1 MATFGWWPLL
11 AGGLFWLV
19 VALSP
24 AVLPVA
30 VYCLVVAVRG
40 IGSCHPTALPPNMA
54 AAAAAVAVAE
64 KGDYWWPRRHH
75 LCTGCCHHRS
85 SHHHGTVLA
94 REGLLGPLALR

>member
-1 MATFGWWPLL
+1 M

-64 KGDYWWPRRHH
+64 
-75 LCTGCCHHRS
+75 
-85 SHHHGTVLA
+85 
-94 REGLLGPLALR
+94 EG